1 MCYRLMQTLTTLLAF
16 SAGAALV
23 ALMLQDAFEVMLLPR
38 RVRRHWRLMG
48 IFFHFAWA
56 LWSGIGRQIKPR
68 SERER
73 FLSLFGPISLVGLF
87 SIWAIGLVAGFG
99 LLYWSLERHLP
110 SYYDLGS
117 YFYMSGTTL
126 VTLGYGDFTPHAGI
140 TKAIAVAEAATGF
153 ALLAVVIGYLPV
165 LYQLFSRREAHVM
178 QLDGRAGSPP
188 TAGAL
193 LGRHASNQA
202 LHKLDD
208 LLLDWEKWCAELVES
223 HLSYPMLSFYR
234 SQHAN
239 QNWLAAL
246 AAITDC
252 CVIVMVGLKDVPA
265 FQAKMTFAMARLA
278 MIELCLVFHLS
289 PVANPEDRI
298 GHREFQALNADIT
311 AAGLAW
317 TDPSIAEGK
326 VAEFDATYA
335 PFLHALA
342 NFLIIDLPSV
352 APGSE
357 NGNRL
362 DNWQQ
367 SVRGRS
373 AKGLVEQARGG
384 ADPSR

>member
-56 LWSGIGRQIKPR
+56 LWAGIGRRIKPR

-87 SIWAIGLVAGFG
+87 SIWAVGLVAGFA
-99 LLYWSLERHLP
+99 LVYWSVERHLP
-110 SYYDLGS
+110 AHYDLWS
-117 YFYMSGTTL
+117 YVYMSGTTL

-234 SQHAN
+234 SQHPN

-289 PVANPEDRI
+289 PVPHHEDRI
-298 GHREFQALNADIT
+298 GHQEFQALNADIT

-317 TDPSIAEGK
+317 TDPSTAEEK
-326 VAEFDATYA
+326 VGEFDATYA

-357 NGNRL
+357 NGNGL

-373 AKGLVEQARGG
+373 AKSLVEQARGG
-384 ADPSR
+384 TDPSR